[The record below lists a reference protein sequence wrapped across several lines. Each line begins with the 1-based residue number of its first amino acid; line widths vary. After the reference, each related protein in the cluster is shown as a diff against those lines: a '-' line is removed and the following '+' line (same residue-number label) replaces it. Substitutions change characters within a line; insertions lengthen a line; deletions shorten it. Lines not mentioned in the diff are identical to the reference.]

1 MLLLVRRILVVAAYA
16 FWIGGLA
23 FYGSVVIPIGTRVVG
38 SHATQGLVTQQ
49 VTWVVNLL
57 AIPALG
63 VLLWNLAEEW
73 RSAGRLSSRVLL
85 STWFLMLASQ
95 VALFV
100 MHRVLSR
107 ILEAQAGTVLSQAR
121 FNLLHELYIKTT
133 AVQHLAAVL
142 HRCLV
147 LLMWGRPSPL
157 VRHQ

>member
-1 MLLLVRRILVVAAYA
+1 VLLLVRRILVVAAYA

-38 SHATQGLVTQQ
+38 SHTTQGLVTQQ

-63 VLLWNLAEEW
+63 VLLWNLAAEW
-73 RSAGRLSSRVLL
+73 RSADRLSGRVLL

-107 ILEAQAGTVLSQAR
+107 ILEAQAGAVLAQAR
-121 FNLLHELYIKTT
+121 FDLLHELYIKTT

-142 HRCLV
+142 HLCFV
-147 LLMWGRPSPL
+147 LLIWGRPRPL
-157 VRHQ
+157 AATE